1 MCGITGFVSK
11 NYSRN
16 QLGQMTSCL
25 DHRGPDAE
33 GFYYDESTGAGL
45 GHKRL
50 SIIDLSAAANQ
61 PFYSK
66 DGRYIMIYN
75 GEVYN
80 YREIAEKFRINT
92 TTTSDSEV
100 IIETFARIGVKC
112 LPELNGMFAIAIWD
126 KLEEKLFLIRDRV
139 GIKPLYYYHSGK
151 DFAFASEMK
160 SILNLPVSRE
170 VNHNSVAN
178 FLYLGYIPGRE
189 TIYKSFQKLLPGHYA
204 IYQHGVLAEYP
215 YWWLDGSIRSE
226 TVSNEKEAKRELKD
240 LLTSS
245 VNYCMISDVPLG
257 IFLSG
262 GTDSSIVAAI
272 AQAGSR
278 VPVKTFSI
286 GFKEEKYNEAKFA
299 HEVAKHIGSDHHEF
313 TVTTDDALHLVEKLT
328 DIYDEPYADSSAI
341 PTYMV
346 SQLARSKVTVALSGD
361 GGDELFMGYG
371 MYYWARR
378 LNNPFIKAFRKPIG
392 KLLHSVG
399 SNRVRR
405 ASYMFQYPSAAR
417 RKSHI
422 FSQEQYYFSEA
433 EIAGILKQ
441 PGKINVDEYICTGK
455 RKLSPEEEQS
465 FFDIKNYL
473 PEELLV
479 KTDRASMQHSL
490 EVRVP
495 LLDHRLVE
503 FTTNLSTSLK
513 LRGNNAKYLL
523 KQVLYDY
530 VPASLFDRP
539 KWGFAIPLRIWLSKQ
554 LSYLFDKYLNKQL
567 VEESGLVNWPE
578 VEKLKLDFFAGRDYL
593 YNRLWTL
600 ILLHKWYKE
609 HHR

>member
-1 MCGITGFVSK
+1 MCGITGFVSRK
-11 NYSRN
+11 YTEQ
-16 QLGQMTSCL
+16 QLHTMNSCL
-25 DHRGPDAE
+25 GHRGPDAQ
-33 GFYYDESTGAGL
+33 GIFFDESTGIGF
-45 GHKRL
+45 GHRRL
-50 SIIDLSAAANQ
+50 SIIDLSEAANQ

-66 DGRYIMIYN
+66 DGRYVMIYN

-80 YREIAEKFRINT
+80 YQEIAKKFDIHT

-100 IIETFARIGVKC
+100 IIETFAKIGVRC

-151 DFAFASEMK
+151 DFAFASELK
-160 SILNLPVSRE
+160 SILNLAVKRE
-170 VNHNSVAN
+170 INNNSVAN
-178 FLYLGYIPGRE
+178 FLYLGYIPGSE
-189 TIYKSFQKLLPGHYA
+189 TIYRNFHKLLPGHYA
-204 IYQHGVLAEYP
+204 IYQHGMLAAYP
-215 YWWLDGSIRSE
+215 YWWLDGSIKSE
-226 TVSNEKEAKRELKD
+226 TLSDEKTAKVQLKE

-245 VNYCMISDVPLG
+245 VRYCMISDVPLG

-262 GTDSSIVAAI
+262 GTDSSVVAAI
-272 AQAGSR
+272 AQAISSS
-278 VPVKTFSI
+278 PVKTFSI
-286 GFKEEKYNEAKFA
+286 GFKEEKYNEANYA
-299 HEVAKHIGSDHHEF
+299 YEVAKHIGSDHQEF
-313 TVTTDDALHLVEKLT
+313 TVTQDDALHLVEKLT

-346 SQLARSKVTVALSGD
+346 SQLARKKVTVALSGD

-378 LNNPFIKAFRKPIG
+378 LNNPFIKSFRKPIG
-392 KLLHSVG
+392 NLLYMAG
-399 SNRVRR
+399 KNRIRR
-405 ASYMFQYPSAAR
+405 ASYLFRYPSVAR

-422 FSQEQYYFSEA
+422 FSQEQYYFSEGEIA
-433 EIAGILKQ
+433 EILNI
-441 PGKINVDEYICTGK
+441 PGKISIDEYICTSK
-455 RKLSPEEEQS
+455 RKLLAEEEQS

-473 PEELLV
+473 PEDLLV

-503 FTTNLSTSLK
+503 FTTNLSASLK

-523 KQVLYDY
+523 KEVLYDY
-530 VPASLFDRP
+530 VPARLFDRP
-539 KWGFAIPLRIWLSKQ
+539 KWGFAIPLRIWLSRE
-554 LSYLFDKYLNKQL
+554 LSYLFDKYLNRET
-567 VEESGLVNWPE
+567 VIESGLVRWPA
-578 VEKLKLDFFAGRDYL
+578 VEKMKNEFFGGRDYL

-609 HHR
+609 HHG

>member
-11 NYSRN
+11 NFSRD
-16 QLGQMTSCL
+16 QLQVMSKCL
-25 DHRGPDAE
+25 AHRGPDAE
-33 GFYYDESTGAGL
+33 GEFFDSGVGIGL
-45 GHKRL
+45 GHRRL
-50 SIIDLSAAANQ
+50 SIIDLSEAANQ

-66 DGRYIMIYN
+66 DGRFVMIFN

-80 YREIAEKFRINT
+80 YRELAEKFNIPT

-100 IIETFARIGVKC
+100 IIELFARIGVKC
-112 LPELNGMFAIAIWD
+112 FPELNGMFAIAIWD
-126 KLEEKLFLIRDRV
+126 KQEEKLFLIRDRI
-139 GIKPLYYYHSGK
+139 GIKPIYYFHNGK
-151 DFAFASEMK
+151 DFAFGSELK
-160 SILNLPVSRE
+160 SLLNLPIPRKIDDQA
-170 VNHNSVAN
+170 VAN
-178 FLYLGYIPGRE
+178 FLYLGYIPGSE
-189 TIYKSFQKLLPGHYA
+189 TIYRDFKKLLPGYYA
-204 IYQHGVLAEYP
+204 IYQDGVLATYP
-215 YWWLDGSIRSE
+215 YWWLDGSLQPE
-226 TVSNEKEAKRELKD
+226 TLADEKLAKARLREL
-240 LLTSS
+240 LISS

-262 GTDSSIVAAI
+262 GTDSSVVAAI
-272 AQAGSR
+272 AQAGSTT
-278 VPVKTFSI
+278 PVKTFSI

-299 HEVAKHIGSDHHEF
+299 FEVARYIGSDHHEF
-313 TVTTDDALHLVEKLT
+313 TVTEDDALHLVEKLT

-378 LNNPFIKAFRKPIG
+378 LNQPLIKAFRRPIG
-392 KLLHSVG
+392 RVLSHSG
-399 SNRVRR
+399 INRLRR
-405 ASYMFQYPSAAR
+405 ASYLFRYPSPAR

-433 EIAGILKQ
+433 EIVSILKSR
-441 PGKINVDEYICTGK
+441 GRVDIDEYFCSAK
-455 RKLSPEEEQS
+455 RKLLPEEEQS

-513 LRGNNAKYLL
+513 LRGNNSKYLL
-523 KQVLYDY
+523 KEVLYDY
-530 VPASLFDRP
+530 VPAKLFDRP

-554 LSYLFDKYLNKQL
+554 LSYLFDKYLNREI
-567 VEESGLVNWPE
+567 VEESGFVHWNE
-578 VEKLKLDFFAGRDYL
+578 VERLKREFFHGRGYL
-593 YNRLWTL
+593 YNRLWAL
-600 ILLHKWYKE
+600 ILLHKWFKQ
-609 HHR
+609 HNS